1 MSVYLSM
8 NLDGLVFSF
17 ISEEEQRYRSSACM
31 CTYDGSDIKA
41 LMEKAV
47 EAGKNGVQTFHA
59 SSVADE
65 DEEEL

>member
-31 CTYDGSDIKA
+31 CTYDGSDIKY
-41 LMEKAV
+41 LYAV
-47 EAGKNGVQTFHA
+47 FYIREHFF
-59 SSVADE
+59 
-65 DEEEL
+65 